1 MTTQDE
7 KPGQVPDSELVHG
20 HPYVIDPDTGLR
32 ATLDGVPY
40 AAAHADD
47 EALIETQKRQQAEME
62 VPLLAGKDNPN
73 AFVFFAVLDGTGNDR
88 HDQDF
93 APTGVAQIYAE
104 LDSQIEAGYG
114 GGHVAA
120 AYVTGAGTRS
130 YGGSDLGLGYS
141 SNDRAE
147 TMYVEFCKQADAW
160 LKANPGAE
168 ISLASMGF
176 SRGAEEAVLLSQLVH
191 ERGIQDPAAIE
202 YYTRADGLI
211 DAEFIEFDKS
221 IPPLVEPGKV
231 PQVVIPID
239 PVSEGQLENR
249 MVYGIPPSVGGVF
262 QLTARDETRRAFIG
276 TEHVPPGL
284 SDGNTRFN
292 AEVPG
297 AHADVGDG
305 YYANGLGVRYTN
317 MVKNYVN
324 NLVDYETPLLT
335 LKPEDQHF
343 GLGSSNVIHD
353 SEKHPAGPLP
363 GQIAYDVD
371 AYRDDGVRDNVAPS
385 KPYEP
390 MDAALTS
397 GLEYR
402 TATIADAP
410 TPESWSPVGKLYDP
424 KEAQEQG
431 CALTPPAIQIS
442 SPSNAPSASVYGLTS
457 TVIDTLCETGV
468 FPVEKTEP
476 APPLKTEE
484 VLVRDFVG
492 RPIGMLPTELVPADR
507 AVGML
512 PMSASMHPAFPMYSE
527 AWNAMADPART
538 NIPWGTMSENDRSR
552 AAAAVVA
559 AAMVGPPPLDNI
571 NTVVLNRSNDTLI
584 AIEGNPTDP
593 ASKRVTVPLETAV
606 KTPVEES
613 TRKAEAASEEQS
625 QKATM
630 TPNHNVQPT
639 AASTTRAQ

>member
-1 MTTQDE
+1 
-7 KPGQVPDSELVHG
+7 
-20 HPYVIDPDTGLR
+20 
-32 ATLDGVPY
+32 
-40 AAAHADD
+40 
-47 EALIETQKRQQAEME
+47 
-62 VPLLAGKDNPN
+62 
-73 AFVFFAVLDGTGNDR
+73 
-88 HDQDF
+88 
-93 APTGVAQIYAE
+93 
-104 LDSQIEAGYG
+104 
-114 GGHVAA
+114 
-120 AYVTGAGTRS
+120 
-130 YGGSDLGLGYS
+130 
-141 SNDRAE
+141 
-147 TMYVEFCKQADAW
+147 
-160 LKANPGAE
+160 
-168 ISLASMGF
+168 
-176 SRGAEEAVLLSQLVH
+176 
-191 ERGIQDPAAIE
+191 
-202 YYTRADGLI
+202 
-211 DAEFIEFDKS
+211 
-221 IPPLVEPGKV
+221 
-231 PQVVIPID
+231 
-239 PVSEGQLENR
+239 
-249 MVYGIPPSVGGVF
+249 
-262 QLTARDETRRAFIG
+262 
-276 TEHVPPGL
+276 
-284 SDGNTRFN
+284 
-292 AEVPG
+292 
-297 AHADVGDG
+297 
-305 YYANGLGVRYTN
+305 
-317 MVKNYVN
+317 
-324 NLVDYETPLLT
+324 
-335 LKPEDQHF
+335 
-343 GLGSSNVIHD
+343 
-353 SEKHPAGPLP
+353 
-363 GQIAYDVD
+363 
-371 AYRDDGVRDNVAPS
+371 
-385 KPYEP
+385 

-410 TPESWSPVGKLYDP
+410 TPESWSPVGKFYDP

-431 CALTPPAIQIS
+431 CALTPPAIQVS

-512 PMSASMHPAFPMYSE
+512 PMSASTHPAFPMYSE